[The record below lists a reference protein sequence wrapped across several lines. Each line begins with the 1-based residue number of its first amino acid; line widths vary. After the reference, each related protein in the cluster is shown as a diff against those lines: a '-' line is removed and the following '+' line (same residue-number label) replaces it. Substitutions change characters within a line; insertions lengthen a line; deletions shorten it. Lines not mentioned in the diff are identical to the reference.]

1 MRFVD
6 AHIHLS
12 DPEYNDKIET
22 VIEDAKK
29 SNVIAL
35 VSNSMNYETS
45 ILSLQLAEQN
55 LGLVYAALGI
65 HPWNVRFLSSNE
77 LEQTLDLIFKQ
88 GHCREKVVAIGEVGL
103 DFSYGEKQNAE
114 LQIKVFQE
122 MLHAAEKLSLPVTI
136 HSRLTAPKIMSILPS
151 FKVKK
156 VLFHWFS
163 GPVELLPK
171 IFENGYYISEGPT
184 LVYSSRTREIVRLTP
199 LGNLLTETD
208 GPVRFGGPFY
218 GKMTS
223 PSFVPRVVKAIAEI
237 KEVKETEVADR
248 ILQNFTDF
256 FGVDLL

>member
-12 DPEYNDKIET
+12 DPEYNGKIET
-22 VIEDAKK
+22 IIKDAEK

-45 ILSLQLAEQN
+45 LLSLQLAEQN
-55 LGLVYAALGI
+55 PGLVYAALGI
-65 HPWNVRFLSSNE
+65 HPWNIRFLSSNE

-88 GHCREKVVAIGEVGL
+88 GHRREKVVAIGEVGL
-103 DFSYGEKQNAE
+103 DFSYGKKQNAE
-114 LQIKVFQE
+114 LQIKVFHE
-122 MLHAAEKLSLPVTI
+122 MLRAAEKLSLPVII
-136 HSRLTAPKIMSILPS
+136 HSRRTAPKIINILPS

-163 GPVELLPK
+163 GPLELLPK
-171 IFENGYYISEGPT
+171 IVENGHFISEGPT
-184 LVYSSRTREIVRLTP
+184 SVYSSRTREIVKLTP
-199 LGNLLTETD
+199 LSSLLTETD

-223 PSFVPRVVKAIAEI
+223 PSFVPRVVKAMAEI
-237 KEVKETEVADR
+237 KGVEETEVADK
-248 ILQNFTDF
+248 ILQNFAEF
-256 FGVDLL
+256 FGVDLF